1 MDPTSENPVTKI
13 DSSLDRVDELLS
25 AYLDNELEPE
35 AFEELN
41 ATLDT
46 DDIARK
52 RCVETVSLHID
63 LLNYFGK
70 QPSIAADAISD
81 C

>member
-46 DDIARK
+46 DDLARK

-70 QPSIAADAISD
+70 QPSIAADAI
-81 C
+81 